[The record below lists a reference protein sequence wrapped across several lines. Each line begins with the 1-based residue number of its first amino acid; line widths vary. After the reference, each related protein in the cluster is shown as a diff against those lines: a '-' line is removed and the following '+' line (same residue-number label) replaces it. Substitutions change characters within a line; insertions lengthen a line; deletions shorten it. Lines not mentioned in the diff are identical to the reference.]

1 MSDVHPLSRVLK
13 VVFFGLI
20 VRPLVFIGLGLNVF
34 YRERLPRHGP
44 AILVANHNSHL
55 DTMVLMSL
63 YPLMQLHRLRPV
75 AAADYFLKNRWL
87 AWFALNII
95 GIIPLKRDQSNA
107 RHSLFDECH
116 CALDANDI
124 LIFFPEGSRGAPEK
138 IGELKRGIYFLLK
151 EHEGVVLTPIAL
163 HGLGRALPKNEALLV
178 PFNCDVVIGEPL
190 SQTADAEEFMH
201 HMKDVLQDL
210 LRSCITRHENG

>member
-1 MSDVHPLSRVLK
+1 MSDVKLPSRVLK
-13 VVFFGLI
+13 LLFFGLV

-34 YRERLPRHGP
+34 HRERLPRRGP

-63 YPLMQLHRLRPV
+63 YPLTQLHRLRPV
-75 AAADYFLKNRWL
+75 AAADYFLMNRWL

-95 GIIPLKRDQSNA
+95 GIIPLKRDRSNT
-107 RHSLFDECH
+107 RHSLFDKCH
-116 CALDANDI
+116 RALDAGDI
-124 LIFFPEGSRGAPEK
+124 LIIFPEGSRGEPEK
-138 IGELKRGIYFLLK
+138 IGELKRGVHLLLK
-151 EHEGVVLTPIAL
+151 GREGVVLTPVAL

-190 SQTADAEEFMH
+190 LQTPNAEEFMH

-210 LRSCITRHENG
+210 LRSCITRHGNG